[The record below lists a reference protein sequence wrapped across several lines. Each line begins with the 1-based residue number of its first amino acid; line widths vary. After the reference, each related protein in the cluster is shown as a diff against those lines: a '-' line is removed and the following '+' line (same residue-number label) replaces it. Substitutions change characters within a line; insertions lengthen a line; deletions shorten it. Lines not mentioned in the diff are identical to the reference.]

1 MEKSKDF
8 TCKSCDCQTSQG
20 NRFHKLCTKCNERRL
35 ASKKGKPRS
44 IKVYRK
50 KPTGER
56 EMFLEIWDERPHIC
70 TNPKC
75 KKPLDE
81 NPKVHYFAH
90 IKPKGKYPELR
101 LVKSNVR
108 LLCMECHHE
117 LDFGKGL

>member
-1 MEKSKDF
+1 MPTKRRVAKS
-8 TCKSCDCQTSQG
+8 
-20 NRFHKLCTKCNERRL
+20 R
-35 ASKKGKPRS
+35 P
-44 IKVYRK
+44 YRK
-50 KPTGER
+50 KATGER

-75 KKPLDE
+75 KKPLGE
-81 NPKVHYFAH
+81 PKVHYFAH